1 MSELTAWQ
9 SVLGLGVLAFSIVL
23 PLLARLSDVVN
34 NQRIMKEQNDAIL
47 YSLNRKGEHLDRIEE
62 RVKSNTIRLRQVKE
76 QLKIP
81 ETDIS

>member
-1 MSELTAWQ
+1 MTEMTVWQ
-9 SVLGLGVLAFSIVL
+9 SIIGLGVLAFSIVL

-34 NQRIMKEQNDAIL
+34 NQRIMKEQNDAII
-47 YSLNRKGEHLDRIEE
+47 YSLNRKGEHLDRVEE
-62 RVKSNTIRLRQVKE
+62 RVKSNTIRLRQIKD